1 MSKSEHVDY
10 YTLYELWRATLDRA
24 IHDVRGQAFLR
35 KLRTVLDA
43 MPVKRLITAQIMNQ
57 DGEVSILG
65 SVEPLDEVDLYD
77 TEAVAQ
83 HFGIAPAMAAE
94 LVYLNDEC
102 SPVLGETP
110 EERWTRMRAWVVEHI
125 YD

>member
-1 MSKSEHVDY
+1 MEMNVDY

-24 IHDVRGQAFLR
+24 IRGSSGQAFLR
-35 KLRTVLDA
+35 TLRTALDA
-43 MPVKRLITAQIMNQ
+43 MPVKRLITAQIINQ
-57 DGEVSILG
+57 DGEVSVLG
-65 SVEPLDEVDLYD
+65 SVDPHAAVDPYH

-110 EERWTRMRAWVVEHI
+110 EERWTRMRAWVGEHI